1 MTNVN
6 EFMSHIAD
14 VFSAFGPLEVRRMF
28 AGHGLFREGLMFALV
43 YDETLYLK
51 VDDENL
57 ADFISRSLPQFECQ
71 RQGKLVGLSYYR
83 APESVL
89 EDRAQAAAWARRAW
103 EAALRANADKLA
115 KKRTPLPHRRRR

>member
-1 MTNVN
+1 MASVN
-6 EFMSHIAD
+6 EFMRHMAD

-57 ADFISRSLPQFECQ
+57 ADFISRGLPQFEYQ
-71 RQGKLVGLSYYR
+71 RQGRLVGLSYYR
-83 APESVL
+83 APESML
-89 EDRAQAAAWARRAW
+89 DDRAQAAAWARRAW
-103 EAALRANADKLA
+103 EAALRANARKPL
-115 KKRTPLPHRRRR
+115 KKPQRLPHRGRR